1 MDEAHSLPFPIQ
13 GDGTMRTYT
22 VKLSDSPLYRGGL
35 MKLRLDPAEQPPGSL
50 RLRSIRL
57 EK

>member
-1 MDEAHSLPFPIQ
+1 
-13 GDGTMRTYT
+13 MRTYT

>member
-1 MDEAHSLPFPIQ
+1 
-13 GDGTMRTYT
+13 MRTYT
-22 VKLSDSPLYRGGL
+22 VKLREAPLYQGGL
-35 MKLRLDPAEQPPGSL
+35 MKLRLDPADQPPGSL